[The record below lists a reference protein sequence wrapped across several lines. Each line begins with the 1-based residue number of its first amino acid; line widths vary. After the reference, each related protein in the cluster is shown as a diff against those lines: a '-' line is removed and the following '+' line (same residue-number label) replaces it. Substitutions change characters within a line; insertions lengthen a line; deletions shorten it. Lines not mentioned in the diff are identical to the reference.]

1 MTVQP
6 SSASSPARLRPPSAS
21 APTGSPQTSG
31 EGTTMIA
38 DGVVQKIAGMAATDV
53 PGVYRLGGGA
63 ANAIS
68 SLRTRL
74 PGSSTPLVTQGISV
88 AVGRIEA
95 TADIN
100 LTVEYGFVIPEVVA
114 AVRGQVISAVTR
126 MTGLTV
132 TNVDVTVD
140 DIHLPADSDSD
151 GGGPS

>member
-1 MTVQP
+1 MTVQS
-6 SSASSPARLRPPSAS
+6 SSASSPARLRPSS
-21 APTGSPQTSG
+21 APTGSSLTSG
-31 EGTTMIA
+31 EGTTTIA

-74 PGSSTPLVTQGISV
+74 PGSSTPSVTQGISV

-114 AVRGQVISAVTR
+114 AVRGRVISAVTR

-140 DIHLPADSDSD
+140 DVHLPTDNDNDPGHA
-151 GGGPS
+151 

>member
-1 MTVQP
+1 
-6 SSASSPARLRPPSAS
+6 
-21 APTGSPQTSG
+21 
-31 EGTTMIA
+31 
-38 DGVVQKIAGMAATDV
+38 
-53 PGVYRLGGGA
+53 VYRLGGSA

-74 PGSSTPLVTQGISV
+74 PGSSTPSVTQGISV
-88 AVGRIEA
+88 SVGRIEA

-140 DIHLPADSDSD
+140 DVHLPTDNDNDGDS
-151 GGGPS
+151 GPA